1 MRPRAPGKA
10 TVLCGVANWRCGGTR
25 YDCDGHGI
33 GNGRGT
39 TDRTP
44 EADAERISRTAEFS
58 EGLTQL
64 LTHSTINALASMH
77 MSQLLSDEPAV
88 VFKL

>member
-1 MRPRAPGKA
+1 MWRYEVRLRRA
-10 TVLCGVANWRCGGTR
+10 R
-25 YDCDGHGI
+25 
-33 GNGRGT
+33 
-39 TDRTP
+39 DREREGDDRP